1 MAFPSEEVWLWR
13 QRLLAV
19 LPTPALVLDREGA
32 CVFANAA
39 ACEALGLTEPA
50 CAGEGWLAAIRPAER
65 AALQT
70 VWARGENAETAREL
84 TVSVGEGA
92 GPQWVVRATVDV
104 TVAGAPAGWF
114 LTLSPGL
121 PPTDDTGPFFELALD
136 LLCTMTPQGRFRSVS
151 ASWERVVGW
160 PREHL
165 LEHELRDFLHPD
177 DLPDALVTLRRLASA
192 ASTVQ
197 FEARFRVGDG
207 EYRLL
212 RWAGRR
218 APGAPVI
225 HAIARDVTQ
234 EREDARRAALGA
246 AVFDNAL
253 EGIVV
258 TDSAGVVVAV
268 NPAFEQITGFSSA
281 DVIGRRPR
289 VLAAGGHPG
298 EFFGDVLA
306 TLHAEGR
313 WQGEVWNRR
322 RNGEVYPQWLNIGV
336 ARGADGAPTHHVS
349 MFSDV
354 SALRAS
360 ETRLERLAH
369 FDPLTGLANR
379 AQLFVRLGQAISQA
393 QRTGTRGAV
402 LFLDLDRFK
411 NINDS
416 LGHPV
421 GDELLAAI
429 ARRLHLRVRAGDTF
443 ARLGGDEFI
452 VVMESIRSQAAAA
465 SLASSLVETLAEPFT
480 VSNGSTL
487 YISSSIGISLF
498 PDDGTDAAGLIRN
511 ADAAMYSAKEAG
523 RSTFRFYDA
532 ALTEAIQRRLDMD
545 SRMRGG
551 LERQEFILHYQTKV
565 DETGALTGVEA
576 LIRWQPRGGSL
587 VPPSQFIPLAE
598 ETGFI
603 VPLGE
608 WVLRTACAEARR
620 WQLAGRPLRLS
631 VNVSNVQ
638 FRAGD
643 LVDRIESALHASGLS
658 PELLELEI
666 TESAIMEQGVAP
678 REHLDRLRSLGVRLS
693 LDDFGTGYSSLV
705 TLKRLPLHVLK
716 IDQGFVRGLP
726 DDQNDLQIVRTI
738 VTMAQNLGLE
748 CIAEGVETAE
758 QFALLRELGC
768 RAFQG
773 YLFARPEP
781 AASFRA
787 RLGVPTH

>member
-1 MAFPSEEVWLWR
+1 MATSAADAWLWR
-13 QRLLAV
+13 QRLLADLP
-19 LPTPALVLDREGA
+19 LPTLVLDRAGA
-32 CVFANAA
+32 CVFANPAAVDALGLAAA
-39 ACEALGLTEPA
+39 ACAGDGWLDAIRAADRPAVRALRARPDLGATPGEAEV
-50 CAGEGWLAAIRPAER
+50 AGEGA
-65 AALQT
+65 
-70 VWARGENAETAREL
+70 TA
-84 TVSVGEGA
+84 
-92 GPQWVVRATVDV
+92 PPWVVR
-104 TVAGAPAGWF
+104 VAIDTSPEGEPAGWIVTF
-114 LTLSPGL
+114 RTRTSGTP
-121 PPTDDTGPFFELALD
+121 DWEPFFELALD
-136 LLCTMTPQGRFRSVS
+136 LLCTTSPQGHFRSVS
-151 ASWERVVGW
+151 SSWERVLGW

-165 LEHELRDFLHPD
+165 LDHELRDFLHPD
-177 DLPDALVTLRRLASA
+177 DLPDALVTLRRLAFGGPA
-192 ASTVQ
+192 VE
-197 FEARFRVGDG
+197 FEARFRAADG
-207 EYRLL
+207 NYRRL
-212 RWAGRR
+212 RWTGRR
-218 APGAPVI
+218 ASGDPFV
-225 HAIARDVTQ
+225 HAIARDVTE
-234 EREDARRAALGA
+234 EREDARRAALGE
-246 AVFDNAL
+246 AVFQHAL

-258 TDSAGVVVAV
+258 TDSAGLVVAV
-268 NPAFEQITGFSSA
+268 NPAFEHITGYAASE
-281 DVIGRRPR
+281 VVGRRPR
-289 VLAAGGHPG
+289 GLGEGGHPG

-306 TLHAEGR
+306 ALQADGR
-313 WQGEVWNRR
+313 WQGEIWNRR

-336 ARGADGAPTHHVS
+336 ARGPDGAPTHHVA

-379 AQLFVRLGQAISQA
+379 AQLFARLAQAIAQA

-421 GDELLAAI
+421 GDELLVAI

-452 VVMESIRSQAAAA
+452 VVMESIRTQAAAA
-465 SLASSLVETLAEPFT
+465 ALATSLVQTLAEPFT
-480 VSNGSTL
+480 VSNGSPL
-487 YISSSIGISLF
+487 YISASIGISLF

-523 RSTFRFYDA
+523 RSTSRFYDTS
-532 ALTEAIQRRLDMD
+532 LTEAIQRRLELD

-576 LIRWQPRGGSL
+576 LIRWKPTVGAL

-620 WQLAGRPLRLS
+620 WQLAGRPLRVS

-643 LVDRIESALHASGLS
+643 LVDRVESALHLSGLP

-678 REHLDRLRSLGVRLS
+678 REHLDRLRSMGVRLS

-738 VTMAQNLGLE
+738 LTMAQNLGLD
-748 CIAEGVETAE
+748 CIAEGVETPE

-773 YLFARPEP
+773 YLFSRPEP
-781 AASFRA
+781 AAGFRA
-787 RLGVPTH
+787 RLGVPVP